1 MSHEE
6 LPVPLD
12 PLTAEQ
18 EAKIAQLT
26 ESDLN
31 EIDDCILSNATTQWR
46 KAAMVVALAMNALSD
61 LFSDLPDSF
70 YARRI
75 QKLVAQ
81 GRLDSQGNLEFMRF
95 SEVRLPEM
103 SSNPDARS

>member
-6 LPVPLD
+6 VPVPLD

-18 EAKIAQLT
+18 EARIAQLT
-26 ESDLN
+26 ETDLN

-46 KAAMVVALAMNALSD
+46 KVAMVVALAMNDLSD
-61 LFSDLPDSF
+61 LVSDRPDSF

-75 QKLVAQ
+75 RNLVAQ

-95 SEVRLPEM
+95 TEVRLPEM
-103 SSNPDARS
+103 SSSSDAT